1 MSVGVFHVMAVW
13 GGRGF
18 DMWRATATELKASF
32 SFQSKREARAPFI
45 RKAGHTGPS
54 GIRLCLT
61 TISTVSFSC
70 DRQFTEENLDKPLSE
85 QVGCLLCTHSELI
98 MPLMTT

>member
-1 MSVGVFHVMAVW
+1 
-13 GGRGF
+13 
-18 DMWRATATELKASF
+18 MWRATASELKASF

-45 RKAGHTGPS
+45 REAGHTGPS

-70 DRQFTEENLDKPLSE
+70 DRQFTEENLDKPQSE
-85 QVGCLLCTHSELI
+85 RVGCLLCTHSELI